1 LYGTTG
7 NTSLFSELLPL
18 SLLSSVLNVKAGMQW
33 DAAVPGGGKAAASRL
48 ALLGEIQVPLISLEH
63 PAFGHFKHCVGMH

>member
-1 LYGTTG
+1 
-7 NTSLFSELLPL
+7 
-18 SLLSSVLNVKAGMQW
+18 MQW

-63 PAFGHFKHCVGMH
+63 PAFSHFKHCVGMH